1 MRFELTHA
9 QTDFDEHGR
18 PVQTVAPEIHGDE
31 AETPEFGRG
40 EVARGILA
48 LVMRG
53 RTARAQLLRLAV
65 LNAIVGGPGTPLE
78 IARRL
83 GLTKRRVQQEF
94 AAVRNFIK
102 GPR

>member
-1 MRFELTHA
+1 MKPA
-9 QTDFDEHGR
+9 FDAGR
-18 PVQTVAPEIHGDE
+18 PVPSVAPAVYDDE
-31 AETPEFGRG
+31 AETPESARG
-40 EVARGILA
+40 EVLRGILA

-65 LNAIVGGPGTPLE
+65 LNSIVGGPGTPLE

-83 GLTKRRVQQEF
+83 GLTKRRVLQEF
-94 AAVRNFIK
+94 SAVRNFIK

>member
-1 MRFELTHA
+1 MKPA
-9 QTDFDEHGR
+9 FDAGR
-18 PVQTVAPEIHGDE
+18 PVPTVPPAVYDE
-31 AETPEFGRG
+31 PPTPPQERG
-40 EVARGILA
+40 EVARGILE
-48 LVMRG
+48 LVTRG
-53 RTARAQLLRLAV
+53 RTRRAQLLRLAV
-65 LNAIVGGPGTPLE
+65 LSAIVGGPGTPLE

>member
-1 MRFELTHA
+1 MKA
-9 QTDFDEHGR
+9 DFDEHGR
-18 PVQTVAPEIHGDE
+18 PVQTVAPSVYDE
-31 AETPEFGRG
+31 PPTPPQERG
-40 EVARGILA
+40 EVLRGILA

>member
-1 MRFELTHA
+1 MKPA
-9 QTDFDEHGR
+9 FDHGK
-18 PVQTVAPEIHGDE
+18 PCAVAAADYEPADE
-31 AETPEFGRG
+31 PTEGERG
-40 EVARGILA
+40 EIARGILQ
-48 LVMRG
+48 LVTRG

-65 LNAIVGGPGTPLE
+65 LSAIVGGPGTPLE

-94 AAVRNFIK
+94 SAVRNFIK

>member
-1 MRFELTHA
+1 MKPPLTA
-9 QTDFDEHGR
+9 FDDGR
-18 PVQTVAPEIHGDE
+18 PVPTVAPAVYDE
-31 AETPEFGRG
+31 PPTPPQERG
-40 EVARGILA
+40 EVARGILE

-65 LNAIVGGPGTPLE
+65 LNSIVGGPGTPLE